1 MAFPSFGRYHV
12 KLASCS
18 IVAIPPMIHRWMGI
32 AAFGEFLDN
41 YAPSLHGAQLING
54 AAKLCANRRAT
65 VPKPSPLTPPP
76 SPPGKRKT
84 FVPYCLLILGT
95 GNINIFR
102 HVNEAQANRHDQFS
116 TVLTRWSYGQLHANQ
131 FQGSLQA
138 RDLGSL
144 RPARVPMLTNLGFS
158 WISNLSCR
166 TSRSRCIPADE

>member
-1 MAFPSFGRYHV
+1 M

-65 VPKPSPLTPPP
+65 VPKPWPARRSPSVP

-84 FVPYCLLILGT
+84 FVPYGLLILGT
-95 GNINIFR
+95 RNINIFR
-102 HVNEAQANRHDQFS
+102 HVNTAWANRHGEFS
-116 TVLTRWSYGQLHANQ
+116 AVLTRWSYGQLHANQ
-131 FQGSLQA
+131 FQGSLQHSGA
-138 RDLGSL
+138 SVQLVCLCSQIWVSVGYQ
-144 RPARVPMLTNLGFS
+144 
-158 WISNLSCR
+158 I
-166 TSRSRCIPADE
+166 